1 MKLDLH
7 QGLLGMTMH
16 GGNDPY
22 KDKIG
27 PQRVLT
33 TLMKSWKPQKFL
45 RAVVAMNITKGLYTR
60 WKEHIQSNGA
70 SLSLQEYRSKVSR
83 TGAWVQ
89 EEEVVVM
96 QSVFQLNL
104 IMLQV
109 ENGRQKVGVQLL
121 PATPRKHF
129 VCLQT
134 TEECGAPVLVEHD
147 DDKFIIV
154 VRCVITR
161 AYTRVQHCALYQLGV
176 QH

>member
-1 MKLDLH
+1 M
-7 QGLLGMTMH
+7 GLIMH
-16 GGNDPY
+16 GGNGPY
-22 KDKIG
+22 KAKIG
-27 PQRVLT
+27 ARGVLT
-33 TLMKSWKPQKFL
+33 TLMKSWKPQRFL

-70 SLSLQEYRSKVSR
+70 SLSFKQYRSKVSR

-134 TEECGAPVLVEHD
+134 TEECGAPVLEEHD
-147 DDKFIIV
+147 EDKFIIV

-161 AYTRVQHCALYQLGV
+161 ACTRIQHCALYQLVV